1 MALAAQEREQIT
13 VHLVLMRSR
22 EAMGGARV
30 VDVFGAVDE
39 ARRFSCGVVY
49 RHDLIVLAV
58 TRAGTSIFFRSSVKS
73 AIPNAAPRF

>member
-58 TRAGTSIFFRSSVKS
+58 QDESGNLDLLQIFGEVSF
-73 AIPNAAPRF
+73 